1 MFYKS
6 NGNLPVIP
14 YYPPLYA
21 DVGGTGTLPHAFNY
35 DVCRTTDSRKSDIKC
50 DRTYS
55 RSIISLDSTGIGTL
69 PHLKPQRPVTEDST
83 EQVSPKQLFNVTDGE
98 HS

>member
-21 DVGGTGTLPHAFNY
+21 DTAGTGTLQHVYNY
-35 DVCRTTDSRKSDIKC
+35 EVCRTTDSRKSDLKYGRSC
-50 DRTYS
+50 S
-55 RSIISLDSTGIGTL
+55 QSIISLDTAGTL
-69 PHLKPQRPVTEDST
+69 PHAQTGAVVLADSDDQVRKP
-83 EQVSPKQLFNVTDGE
+83 
-98 HS
+98 

>member
-21 DVGGTGTLPHAFNY
+21 DVGGTGTLKHMYNY
-35 DVCRTTDSRKSDIKC
+35 ELCGTTDSRKSDLNYVRPGSQSVLSV
-50 DRTYS
+50 DLSGTRTVLRQS
-55 RSIISLDSTGIGTL
+55 KPMENSIDTLEVRLFFVRISC
-69 PHLKPQRPVTEDST
+69 
-83 EQVSPKQLFNVTDGE
+83 E
-98 HS
+98 HYNFM